1 MLAFQTDY
9 RDKILRYLLIKKN
22 QWTDISE
29 PMLNNAS
36 ENTKK
41 VQVRRLIN
49 SLNNSFSLDETDKVM
64 SELLEAMQD
73 KLLHGIIRVFS
84 DAQLV
89 DLFMQI
95 IDEHQRSQVIA
106 VLAQQDSIK
115 TTASKTSTDVSNF
128 WELLSKTRKI
138 EIFNAMNKVEQFKF
152 ISSDEYNFSTE

>member
-1 MLAFQTDY
+1 MTNDQLDNLLLAFQTDY

-49 SLNNSFSLDETDKVM
+49 SLNNSFSLDETDKIM
-64 SELLEAMQD
+64 TELLEAMQD

-95 IDEHQRSQVIA
+95 IDEHQRSEVIA
-106 VLAQQDSIK
+106 VLAQQDAKKS
-115 TTASKTSTDVSNF
+115 TASKTSTDVSNF

-138 EIFNAMNKVEQFKF
+138 EIFNAMNKVE
-152 ISSDEYNFSTE
+152 